1 MRRANCCFSTL
12 ASVPTISRASASTSS
27 DKNGSEETGKLNAW
41 RSAFRVACERPR
53 AVFGP
58 VLARALARLALILRS
73 LVTRRSLLPPASSR
87 PLRTRLQLL
96 APAAAAPHSARHDA
110 DRSHGAWRRGG
121 SRRSW
126 SPKRLFDLARGLQRL
141 TGGHHI
147 STL

>member
-1 MRRANCCFSTL
+1 MRWANCCFSTL

-73 LVTRRSLLPPASSR
+73 LVTWRSLLPPASSR
-87 PLRTRLQLL
+87 PLRTRPQLL
-96 APAAAAPHSARHDA
+96 APAAAALHRAPRDA
-110 DRSHGAWRRGG
+110 DRFHGAWHCGE
-121 SRRSW
+121 SQPLWLSDRS
-126 SPKRLFDLARGLQRL
+126 ARSYRVLRAVPEP
-141 TGGHHI
+141 
-147 STL
+147 